1 MTPPRCRPDGFRSLR
16 RAKRAAWLHSDST
29 GKTVT
34 PVRCT
39 ECGLLHLA
47 AEAATTLHTTEKTG
61 T

>member
-1 MTPPRCRPDGFRSLR
+1 MTPRCRPDGFRSLR
-16 RAKRAAWLHSDST
+16 RAKRAAWLHSDGT

-47 AEAATTLHTTEKTG
+47 AEAATTPNAATATA
-61 T
+61 